1 MLAVEQCVC
10 LAVLE
15 HELALHAE
23 VHVTATCE
31 HGTGRCTLALL
42 HIGMPCDSTLLSLQL
57 LQQIIWPIVSMM
69 QMQALSSTS
78 STTTARGVCGRVKQA
93 AYI

>member
-1 MLAVEQCVC
+1 MC
-10 LAVLE
+10 LAVFA

-57 LQQIIWPIVSMM
+57 LQQIIQPTVSMM
-69 QMQALSSTS
+69 QMQELSSTS
-78 STTTARGVCGRVKQA
+78 SMTTARGACGRVKQG